1 MEAEASSTRDS
12 RQETIEEL
20 QSKLDVVRARL
31 ARRKNNRQCPPTT
44 DRSTDRAPP
53 GADSLL
59 GEECH
64 QYVGDKMRNGI
75 SRQEARRDWIQS
87 RFSARIEAKKQAQE
101 AARKAA
107 DPAGEVMSSPDDMD
121 PRTDMTLRE
130 AAGRRVPLPA
140 RMMGETAEA
149 YERRELQAAE
159 DFIAGTYDDPDEE
172 EKSKGERRVI
182 KAKRRVRWQM
192 NALVHPK
199 LREIDWQV
207 VVKRFPRSKNFPE
220 EMMVKQPTPRATYAA
235 KTLKPEDA
243 AEKEE
248 VHGYPVPYLIF
259 VGTILNIIDNPRPL
273 EDVATARVRI
283 KLAYLESLGAK
294 VTEDWEWA
302 QGRLGGAALTQ
313 AGEETRWKLQ
323 ILQELA
329 KPMAR
334 TVWEAARERDL
345 ARGRG
350 EKLVYREGLPV
361 DLRAPMPRLVGGE
374 WTSRRGVVC
383 LWSPCLQCKVAGA
396 GECNSA
402 RFLSRKAENK
412 VCHRCHRQ
420 GLACVR
426 GDDDS
431 SEESLAKKGVQRW
444 ETYEGADPTSMTA
457 EEAQAIAKELL
468 EARGKKLINVC
479 GVMVDLEDA
488 KGFAPA
494 PEKGPSISAWQQRR
508 EEEDEEMQKSTW
520 VSKEAL
526 ARGDEFAKRM
536 AMMRCDEYWQEKAS
550 TGEIVMREFDGVK
563 RRALRERVDDEDTIP
578 KMKWAI

>member
-1 MEAEASSTRDS
+1 
-12 RQETIEEL
+12 
-20 QSKLDVVRARL
+20 
-31 ARRKNNRQCPPTT
+31 
-44 DRSTDRAPP
+44 
-53 GADSLL
+53 
-59 GEECH
+59 
-64 QYVGDKMRNGI
+64 MRNGI

-87 RFSARIEAKKQAQE
+87 RVSARLEAKKQAQE
-101 AARKAA
+101 AAGKAA
-107 DPAGEVMSSPDDMD
+107 DPVDEIKSSSSADDMD

-140 RMMGETAEA
+140 RMVGETADA

-159 DFIAGTYDDPDEE
+159 NYIAGTYDDPDEE
-172 EKSKGERRVI
+172 EKSKEERRVI

-199 LREIDWQV
+199 LREIDWEV

-220 EMMVKQPTPRATYAA
+220 DMLKKQPTPRATYAA
-235 KTLKPEDA
+235 KTLKPEGA
-243 AEKEE
+243 AEETE
-248 VHGYPVPYLIF
+248 VHGYPVPYLICIRN
-259 VGTILNIIDNPRPL
+259 ILNIIDNPRPL

-283 KLAYLESLGAK
+283 KLAYLEALGAG
-294 VTEDWEWA
+294 VTEDLDYA
-302 QGRLGGAALTQ
+302 QRRLGGAALTQ
-313 AGEETRWKLQ
+313 AGEETTWKLQ
-323 ILQELA
+323 MLQDLA

-334 TVWEAARERDL
+334 AIWEAARERDL
-345 ARGRG
+345 AQGRG
-350 EKLVYREGLPV
+350 KEVVYRDGLPV
-361 DLRAPMPRLVGGE
+361 DLRAPMPRLVGGT
-374 WTSRRGVVC
+374 WTSRRNVVC

-402 RFLSRKAENK
+402 RFLSRKAENRT
-412 VCHRCHRQ
+412 CHRCRRH

-431 SEESLAKKGVQRW
+431 SEESLAEKGVQRW
-444 ETYEGADPTSMTA
+444 ETYKPADTRSMTT

-468 EARGKKLINVC
+468 ETRGKKLINVC
-479 GVMVDLEDA
+479 GVMVDFEDA

-508 EEEDEEMQKSTW
+508 EEEEEEEKKARWAS
-520 VSKEAL
+520 EEGL

-536 AMMRCDEYWQEKAS
+536 AMMRRDEYWQKKAS
-550 TGEIVMREFDGVK
+550 TGEKVMREFDGVK
-563 RRALRERVDDEDTIP
+563 RRVVRDPGEEDNIP